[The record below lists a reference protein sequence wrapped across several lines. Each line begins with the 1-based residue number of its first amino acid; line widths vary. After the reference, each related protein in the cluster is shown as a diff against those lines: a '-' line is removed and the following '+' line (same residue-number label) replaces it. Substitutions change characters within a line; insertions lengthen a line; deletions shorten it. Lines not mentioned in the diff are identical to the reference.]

1 MREPLF
7 LVTPEGLTR
16 MRPSAPPDESA
27 LQALIAR
34 HSDLIDADGLLLVS
48 REQGVA
54 DGEGGTG
61 RWSLDHLFVTRDAIP
76 VLVEVKRAVDNR
88 LRREVVGQLLDYA
101 ANGSSYWSGADLA
114 RTFAAEHGDA
124 AEGLLAD
131 FLNEAD
137 VTGFWERVEANLRD
151 GRLTMLFVADEI
163 PAELARIV
171 EFLDGQMRCTVRAVE
186 LRYFESAD
194 GRLTLAPRV
203 IGQTEAARVQK
214 ARTAATPLRSIDEW
228 IEYEAK
234 VPFGANAAESVRR
247 WVRVIEKHGARL
259 NVSRSKVGLVA
270 KVDHPSGTKL
280 NALELSGRANGGAV
294 RGTLPF
300 GKLGILAQDVRKNG
314 HDILGQAVG
323 GLSNDNLD
331 GYPSF
336 KAECLL
342 DDALLARFDR
352 AVAQWFA
359 LCSGRPR

>member
-16 MRPSAPPDESA
+16 MRPSAPPDEVA

-34 HSDLIDADGLLLVS
+34 HSDLIDADGLLLVC

-54 DGEGGTG
+54 DGEGGAG
-61 RWSLDHLFVTRDAIP
+61 RWSLDHLFVTRDATP
-76 VLVEVKRAVDNR
+76 VLFEVKRAVDNR

-124 AEGLLAD
+124 AESVLAE
-131 FLNEAD
+131 FLTEAD

-186 LRYFESAD
+186 LRYFESDD

-203 IGQTEAARVQK
+203 IGQTEAARVHK
-214 ARTAATPLRSIDEW
+214 ARMASTPQRSLDEW
-228 IEYEAK
+228 VREEAG
-234 VPFGANAAESVRR
+234 VPFGADAAESVRR
-247 WVRVIEKHGARL
+247 WVRVIEHHGARL
-259 NVSRSKVGLVA
+259 IVTRSKVGLVA
-270 KVDHPSGTKL
+270 KVDHPSGVKL

-294 RGTLPF
+294 RGTVPF
-300 GKLGILAQDVRKNG
+300 GKLGALTQDVRRKG
-314 HDILGQAVG
+314 RALLGQAIG

-336 KAECLL
+336 RAECLL
-342 DDALLARFDR
+342 DDEVLARFDG
-352 AVAQWFA
+352 AVTEWFA
-359 LCSGRPR
+359 FCAGRAP